1 MVKHIVTI
9 GEIMLRLKSPG
20 SERLFQSPLLE
31 ATFGGSESNVS
42 ASMCN
47 FKMPSKFVTA
57 LPKNAVGEA
66 ALRYLMSFGINTS
79 GIVWKGDRL
88 GIYYY
93 ENGSGPRPST
103 VLYDRA
109 NSSINMVTKD
119 DFDWDLIFNDAQ
131 WLHISG
137 ITPALSQNAANL
149 SLDAVKIA
157 KDKGLTVSCD
167 LNYRKKL
174 WNYGKKAPEIMNG
187 IMSFVDVAIANEED
201 IQLSLGLTIDQK
213 ISGEKL
219 DRDKYI
225 NLAKSVIDK
234 YANVKYIVIS
244 LRESHSADDND
255 WSGMLFDR
263 ETNQAYF
270 SRVYHLK
277 DIVDRVGAG
286 DSFGAG
292 IIYGIVTKM
301 DNQKTIDFAV
311 AASALKHTIPGDSN
325 RVSVEEVLTLMK
337 GEQSG
342 RVQR

>member
-1 MVKHIVTI
+1 MVKQVVTL

-20 SERLFQSPLLE
+20 FERLFQSPMLE

-42 ASMCN
+42 ISMCN
-47 FKMPSKFVTA
+47 YKIPSKFITT

-66 ALRYLMSFGINTS
+66 AFKYLSSFGIDTS
-79 GIVWKGDRL
+79 CIAWKGDRL

-93 ENGSGPRPST
+93 ENGSGPRAST
-103 VLYDRA
+103 VLYDRS
-109 NSSINMVTKD
+109 NSSINIVTKD
-119 DFDWDLIFNDAQ
+119 DFDWKKVFSDAE
-131 WLHISG
+131 WFHLSG

-149 SLDAVKIA
+149 SIHAVRTA
-157 KDKGLTVSCD
+157 KEHGLMVSCD

-174 WNYGKKAPEIMNG
+174 WNYGKKAPEIMNSL
-187 IMSFVDVAIANEED
+187 MPYVDVAIANEED

-213 ISGEKL
+213 ITGDKL
-219 DRDKYI
+219 DREKYI
-225 NLAKSVIDK
+225 HLAKSVLNK
-234 YANVKYIVIS
+234 YSNVKFVVIS

-255 WSGMLFDR
+255 WSGMLYARD
-263 ETNQAYF
+263 TDQSYF
-270 SRVYHLK
+270 SRIYHLT

-292 IIYGIVTKM
+292 IIYGLMTKM
-301 DNQKTIDFAV
+301 DYQKCIEFAV

-325 RVSVEEVLTLMK
+325 RVTVEEVQNLMK

>member
-1 MVKHIVTI
+1 MTKSIITL

-47 FKMPSKFVTA
+47 FKIPSKFITA

-66 ALRYLMSFGINTS
+66 AMKYLMSFGIDTS
-79 GIVWKGDRL
+79 GIIWKGDRL

-93 ENGSGPRPST
+93 ENGSGPRAST
-103 VLYDRA
+103 VLYDRS
-109 NSSINMVTKD
+109 NSSINTVIKD
-119 DFDWDLIFNDAQ
+119 DFDWKKIFTDAQ
-131 WLHISG
+131 WFHISG
-137 ITPALSQNAANL
+137 ITPALSQNAADL
-149 SLDAVKIA
+149 ALHAVKTA
-157 KDKGLTVSCD
+157 KENGLMVSCD

-187 IMSFVDVAIANEED
+187 LMPYVDVAIANEED

-213 ISGEKL
+213 ITGDKL
-219 DRDKYI
+219 DKEKYSQ
-225 NLAKSVIDK
+225 LAKMVLEK
-234 YANVKYIVIS
+234 YPNVKYVVIS

-255 WSGMLFDR
+255 WSGMLYARD
-263 ETNQAYF
+263 TGKSYF
-270 SRVYHLK
+270 SKKYHLT

-292 IIYGIVTKM
+292 IIYALVTKM
-301 DNQKTIDFAV
+301 EYQQCIEFAV
-311 AASALKHTIPGDSN
+311 AASALKHTIPGDFN
-325 RVSVEEVLTLMK
+325 RVSVDEVLNLMK